1 MKTPV
6 IAIATLLTAS
16 LTCLA
21 GPKEDVAAAIKKLEA
36 AGSYTWKMTWENSQ
50 FNAGPST
57 GKINKEGTAL
67 MSRSFGDRTILSV
80 HQGEK
85 AASETQDGWKSLA
98 ELEADQGPG
107 RWTAMM
113 LRNFTPAAKEAAD
126 LLAETPELNLQND
139 LIIGKLTET
148 GAKQMLSFR
157 RRGTTPQDGPE
168 IRNASGSVKFWIE
181 NDSLKK
187 YSYSVKGTMSFN
199 GNDRDMDRTI
209 LVEISDVGTTQ
220 VEIPAEAK
228 PKLQ

>member
-16 LTCLA
+16 LSCLA
-21 GPKEDVAAAIKKLEA
+21 GPKEDVAAAIKKLEDT
-36 AGSYTWKMTWENSQ
+36 GSYTWKMTWENSQ

-57 GKINKEGTAL
+57 GKINQEGTAL

-85 AASETQDGWKSLA
+85 AASETQDGWKSLS
-98 ELEADQGPG
+98 ELETDQGPG

-126 LLAETPELNLQND
+126 LLAETTGFSQKEGVLSGN
-139 LIIGKLTET
+139 LTEA
-148 GAKQMLSFR
+148 GAKQILSFR
-157 RRGTTPQDGPE
+157 RRGNTPQDGPE
-168 IRNASGSVKFWIE
+168 IRNPSGSVKFWIE
-181 NDSLKK
+181 NGSLKK

-209 LVEISDVGTTQ
+209 LVEISDAGNTT
-220 VEIPAEAK
+220 VEIPEAAK
-228 PKLQ
+228 SKLQ